1 MKKTIA
7 FLLICSLLFTL
18 AIAFTSC
25 DYQAEVDS
33 VRTELMEGAKD
44 LLDPFLNRAE
54 SHTESSTESSIESS
68 TESSIESSAD
78 EEAPVD
84 SGVDA

>member
-1 MKKTIA
+1 MKKIIA
-7 FLLICSLLFTL
+7 LFLLCSLLFAL

-25 DYQAEVDS
+25 DFQDDVDS
-33 VRTELMEGAKD
+33 LRSDLMEGAKD

-54 SHTESSTESSIESS
+54 SSTESGTESST
-68 TESSIESSAD
+68 ESSAD

-84 SGVDA
+84 SGINA